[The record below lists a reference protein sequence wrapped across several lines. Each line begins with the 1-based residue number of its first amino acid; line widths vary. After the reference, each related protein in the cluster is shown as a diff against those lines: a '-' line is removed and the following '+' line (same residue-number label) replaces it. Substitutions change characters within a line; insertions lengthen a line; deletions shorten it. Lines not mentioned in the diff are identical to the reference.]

1 MKSTFYQTVLD
12 ISNEEPNNSYFGEYV
27 RALLKSI
34 EELQTPTKGVPQMQ
48 LDEIDMVVERGRD

>member
-34 EELQTPTKGVPQMQ
+34 EELQAPTKAVPQMQ